1 MGDEHRP
8 ELFNFEA
15 RLSRSKGRHAR
26 DQVAQARVTKDECAE
41 LVTAAKRE
49 GRALSEWAREVLL
62 REARRSQR
70 DPVFTEIVATRML
83 LNLVLK
89 HIACGELMSAEMFTE
104 VLTKVRTTKHKQAL
118 DMMEQYAA
126 TDKKES

>member
-1 MGDEHRP
+1 MDS
-8 ELFNFEA
+8 EA
-15 RLSRSKGRHAR
+15 TDQRDLSTRFQRSEGRSGRTYAATVKVSRS
-26 DQVAQARVTKDECAE
+26 E
-41 LVTAAKRE
+41 LSELNRIAKSE
-49 GRALSEWAREVLL
+49 QKALSEWAREVLL
-62 REARRSQR
+62 REVRREKN
-70 DPVFTEIVATRML
+70 DPLFTEIVATRML